1 MMNNFKVYITPG
13 HFDERPLLGEAL
25 VAAEL
30 INQDQLTVALK
41 QQHQFPELRLGEIMT
56 QWGWL
61 SEKTVTFFAQ
71 RWPFIVEAEKNR
83 PIGYFFQQA
92 GLLSEQQ
99 IEKILE
105 EHNRLGLKF
114 GEVGVLQGCI
124 KRATLDFF
132 LRFLLPKRTSDSRLD
147 IHSKTTATKDETFS
161 AKETL
166 VINLDHPREL
176 LRPDKV
182 DEDPSDE
189 DTLDLA
195 MADPDEISWV
205 S

>member
-1 MMNNFKVYITPG
+1 MKNFKVYITPG

-25 VAAEL
+25 VDAQL

-92 GLLSEQQ
+92 GLLNEQD
-99 IEKILE
+99 IDRILK
-105 EHNRLGLKF
+105 EHKRLGLKF

-132 LRFLLPKRTSDSRLD
+132 LKFLLPKKGSDSQWD
-147 IHSKTTATKDETFS
+147 IYFKTTATKGDTLTT
-161 AKETL
+161 KETL
-166 VINLDHPREL
+166 IINSDQPRKSL
-176 LRPDKV
+176 KSNKV
-182 DEDPSDE
+182 DDDPSDE

-195 MADPDEISWV
+195 MVDSDDITWIG
-205 S
+205 

>member
-1 MMNNFKVYITPG
+1 MKNFKVYITPG

-25 VAAEL
+25 VDAQL

-92 GLLSEQQ
+92 GLLNEQD
-99 IEKILE
+99 IDRILK
-105 EHNRLGLKF
+105 EHKRLGLKF

-132 LRFLLPKRTSDSRLD
+132 LKFLLPKKGSDSQWD
-147 IHSKTTATKDETFS
+147 IYFKTTATKGDTLTT
-161 AKETL
+161 KETL
-166 VINLDHPREL
+166 IINSDQPRKSL
-176 LRPDKV
+176 KSNKV
-182 DEDPSDE
+182 DDDPSDE

-195 MADPDEISWV
+195 MVDNDEITWIG
-205 S
+205 

>member
-1 MMNNFKVYITPG
+1 MNNFKVYITPG

-25 VAAEL
+25 VDAQL

-61 SEKTVTFFAQ
+61 SDKTVTFFAQ

-92 GLLSEQQ
+92 GLLNEQQ
-99 IEKILE
+99 IQKILQ
-105 EHNRLGLKF
+105 EHKRLGLKF
-114 GEVGVLQGCI
+114 GEAGVLQGCI

-132 LRFLLPKRTSDSRLD
+132 LRFLLPKHIDDSHWD
-147 IHSKTTATKDETFS
+147 IHSKTTATLDESIT

-166 VINLDHPREL
+166 VIRSDRSKHPL
-176 LRPDKV
+176 KSSKANSDL
-182 DEDPSDE
+182 SDE
-189 DTLDLA
+189 DTIDMA
-195 MADPDEISWV
+195 MADTDEITWIG
-205 S
+205 

>member
-1 MMNNFKVYITPG
+1 MNNFKVYITPG

-71 RWPFIVEAEKNR
+71 RWPFIIEVEKNR

-92 GLLSEQQ
+92 GLLNEQQ

-105 EHNRLGLKF
+105 EHQQLGLKF

-132 LRFLLPKRTSDSRLD
+132 LKFLLSPKASGSRED
-147 IHSKTTATKDETFS
+147 IYSKTTATKDETFS
-161 AKETL
+161 ARETL
-166 VINLDHPREL
+166 VINSDQSRERL
-176 LRPDKV
+176 KSRNLKD
-182 DEDPSDE
+182 DPSDE

-195 MADPDEISWV
+195 MVDTDEIPWIG
-205 S
+205 